1 MTEIITQ
8 FNEYSGI
15 IRCGS
20 GYGDCSRVDR
30 DRLIELL
37 QKLPAGDVIISSIT
51 HDEGRGIVVK
61 PAQEDEPIWHVLTPS
76 VEIDEKRSLYR
87 RAREMV
93 GL

>member
-30 DRLIELL
+30 DRLIALL
-37 QKLPAGDVIISSIT
+37 QKLPPGDVIISSIT
-51 HDEGRGIVVK
+51 HDEGRGVFVK
-61 PAQEDEPIWHVLTPS
+61 PADLTEPVWHVLTPS
-76 VEIDEKRSLYR
+76 VEREEPKGLYR
-87 RAREMV
+87 RARALV

>member
-37 QKLPAGDVIISSIT
+37 QKLPAGDVIVSTAPHTKGWATII
-51 HDEGRGIVVK
+51 K
-61 PAQEDEPIWHVLTPS
+61 PDNQDPVWHILTPT
-76 VEIDEKRSLYR
+76 EPEEPKPSLYQSLLRKVR
-87 RAREMV
+87 R
-93 GL
+93 